1 VTLAPYRV
9 ALLGLAHVHVPDH
22 LDVVEADPDLRLTAV
37 WDGDSLHRTRFPEL
51 ARDSVDAALDHADL
65 AIVDTPTADHE
76 AVVAVVADRG
86 IPLFVEKPLGRDAA
100 EARRVAALIDHAVVP
115 FATGFF
121 LRSLPALREVR
132 DLLRDGRLGE
142 VVSAY
147 ASFTHDGLPSGAFA
161 GETAW
166 MLDLDR
172 AGVGAFGDLGTH
184 LLDALRW
191 LWPGAELAV
200 RHAHLT
206 VAADHAV
213 EVAGT
218 ALLTLGGTVPCTV
231 STSWVSKPGGLSVRL
246 EGTDATAV
254 VEGGRLTVSGC
265 ERISRAGTSPDA
277 RDALRAFVAAL
288 RDGRA
293 GDRPTTAD
301 AVAVA
306 ELVDEVYQSWTVPSR
321 RRFTG
326 R

>member
-1 VTLAPYRV
+1 MPTWRSSTLQP
-9 ALLGLAHVHVPDH
+9 
-22 LDVVEADPDLRLTAV
+22 
-37 WDGDSLHRTRFPEL
+37 
-51 ARDSVDAALDHADL
+51 
-65 AIVDTPTADHE
+65 PTTKLWSRRWQS
-76 AVVAVVADRG
+76 RG

-100 EARRVAALIDHAVVP
+100 EARRIAAVIDRAGVP

-121 LRSLPALREVR
+121 LRFLPALREVR

-166 MLDLDR
+166 MLDPDR

-191 LWPGAELAV
+191 LRPGAELAV
-200 RHAHLT
+200 RNAHLT
-206 VAADHAV
+206 VAADQAV

-218 ALLTLGGTVPCTV
+218 ALLTWGETVPCTV

-254 VEGGRLTVSGC
+254 VEGGRLTVSGA
-265 ERISRAGTSPDA
+265 ENFSRMGTSPDA
-277 RDALRAFVAAL
+277 RDAFRAFVCG
-288 RDGRA
+288 GRA
-293 GDRPTTAD
+293 SDRPTTAD

-306 ELVDEVYQSWTVPSR
+306 ELVDETYQSWTVRSR